1 MKYLFA
7 MAIASMMPGLAAA
20 DETEDQIAQ
29 YDKDGDGALSR
40 QEITADPKLSAR
52 FQELDVNADG
62 LLDEDELD
70 SGFFDDFDEMGEDP
84 IDE

>member
-7 MAIASMMPGLAAA
+7 VALIASFSGMAIA
-20 DETEDQIAQ
+20 DETEDQIAH

-40 QEITADPKLSAR
+40 QEIAADTELSAR

-62 LLDEDELD
+62 LLAEDELD